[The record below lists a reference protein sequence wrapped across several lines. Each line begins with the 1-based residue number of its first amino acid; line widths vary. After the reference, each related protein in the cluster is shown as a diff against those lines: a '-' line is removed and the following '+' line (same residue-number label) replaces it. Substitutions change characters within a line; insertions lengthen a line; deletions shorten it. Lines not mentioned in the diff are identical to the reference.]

1 METNIPQNTPITP
14 LVAPPTVPLLPEPS
28 FGEKLYKQLI
38 VIGVAILLIIVGA
51 VLIYFVN
58 KIIQEPPRAPAIITQ
73 ITTSTMIIASDAFKN
88 NEYIPGK
95 YTCDGTDVNPPL
107 RFADIPEGT
116 LTLALI
122 VDDPDAPSGDWVHWL
137 VWNMPADTK
146 IIAEDSVPTGADQGV
161 TDFDASI
168 YGGPCPHSGTHHY
181 QFKLYALN
189 AKLNLPANAKKSDLL
204 AVMQGHIIAEAQLT
218 GMYSRSN

>member
-1 METNIPQNTPITP
+1 METNIPQNIPTAPPI
-14 LVAPPTVPLLPEPS
+14 APPTVPLLPEPG
-28 FGEKLYKQLI
+28 FGHRLYKQLI
-38 VIGVAILLIIVGA
+38 VIGVAILLIILGA
-51 VLIYFVN
+51 LMIVFVN
-58 KIIQEPPRAPAIITQ
+58 HKIQTPPPVPAIITQ
-73 ITTSTMIIASDAFKN
+73 ITSSTMIIASDAFKN
-88 NEYIPGK
+88 NEFIPGK

-107 RFADIPEGT
+107 RFAEIPEGT

-161 TDFDASI
+161 TDFDANN

-189 AKLNLPANAKKSDLL
+189 AKLNLPINAKKTDLL
-204 AVMQGHIIAEAQLT
+204 AAMQGHVIAEAKLT
-218 GMYSRSN
+218 GMYSR